1 MEKAGVQITRPEVA
15 KFRALMGPAYAQL
28 KKVLGDDT
36 WAAWA
41 KLVDA
46 ARK

>member
-1 MEKAGVQITRPEVA
+1 
-15 KFRALMGPAYAQL
+15 MGPAYAQL
-28 KKVLGDDT
+28 KKVLGEDT
-36 WAAWA
+36 WAAWS